1 MATTAPHRILSFP
14 SPQRTARQEHTFQ
27 FHGALLGPSTAVSR
41 LRDQIARVGPH
52 FRAALDAVAR
62 TLHALSPLSAVPLQ
76 VLAAE
81 EAESLLRQPAPTAAT
96 AATAATA
103 GETLRGV
110 LYLPHFTRLTLS
122 SQRAL
127 LRILRLRGPQAVRLI
142 AFAEE
147 DLRGLVAAGSMLA
160 ELVDIL
166 QSVRIC
172 VPALS
177 QRAED
182 LPLLA
187 NHLLE
192 RLARH
197 KGDPLPP
204 PDASFASALQAAEWP
219 GNFRDLHRALRHAL
233 QQAAG
238 RPLTGEHLSAALEA
252 IHASRPATP
261 APAREKLLRLDH
273 VVQRHVRDVLVSCG
287 GNKLRAAQALG
298 ISRSTLYRMLEQPH
312 NALSFSMAS

>member
-52 FRAALDAVAR
+52 FRAALLSGEQACGADAVAR
-62 TLHALSPLSAVPLQ
+62 TLHALSPLCATPLQ

-81 EAESLLRQPAPTAAT
+81 EAESLLRQPA
-96 AATAATA
+96 ATA
-103 GETLRGV
+103 GEALSGV

-160 ELVDIL
+160 ELADML

-261 APAREKLLRLDH
+261 APARQKLLRLDH